1 MVRNSRWRQC
11 FRFGSLLALAAP
23 NAALA
28 QAALDA
34 DTINK
39 LGSVVRW
46 SGVVTSLLVMIGAWA
61 LLRLLARSVDA
72 FSSQF
77 SSRRLTLQKL
87 STLAQFFVYIA
98 TTVIVMLL
106 SFRLDDTALALI
118 GGTIAVAVGFA
129 IKDLVASFIAGL
141 IVMLD
146 RPFQVGDRVTFG
158 GEYGDV
164 TAIGLRSVRLQTLD
178 DNTVTIPNSK
188 FLSDVTSSGNYGAL
202 DMQVVMDFY
211 IAADQDI
218 DEARTIVNEAALSS
232 RYVYLAK
239 PVVILVTQWMSDYMT
254 GTRLRLKAYVLD
266 TRHEKS
272 FETDVNLRVLR
283 AFQAKGILSPG
294 SRARGLPEQAPP
306 ARKSQR
312 ERTAAPSG

>member
-1 MVRNSRWRQC
+1 MARKFSVA
-11 FRFGSLLALAAP
+11 RFVNFIPAAVMAATLLVLASPAW
-23 NAALA
+23 A
-28 QAALDA
+28 QAEVDA
-34 DTINK
+34 NTLSK
-39 LGSVVRW
+39 LGGVIRP
-46 SGVVTSLLVMIGAWA
+46 SGVVTSLLVIAGAWA
-61 LLRLLARSVDA
+61 LLRLLGRFVSA
-72 FSSQF
+72 FSTEF

-87 STLAQFFVYIA
+87 NTLAQFVIYLA
-98 TTVIVMLL
+98 TTAAVLLL

-158 GEYGDV
+158 GEYGDI
-164 TAIGLRSVRLQTLD
+164 TAIGLRSVRMQTLD
-178 DNTVTIPNSK
+178 DNIITIPNSK

-211 IAADQDI
+211 IAAGQDI
-218 DEARTIVNEAALSS
+218 DAARAIVNEATLSS

-239 PVVILVTQWMSDYMT
+239 PVVVLVNQWMSEYMT
-254 GTRLRLKAYVLD
+254 GVRLRLKAYVLD
-266 TRHEKS
+266 TRYEKA

-283 AFQAKGILSPG
+283 AFQERGIEPP
-294 SRARGLPEQAPP
+294 RAG
-306 ARKSQR
+306 
-312 ERTAAPSG
+312 